1 MPSKIVNELIE
12 TTDKLAESERET
24 QENIDILIET
34 DKIILLL
41 VEELR
46 KQVDAYRQET
56 KDLRDELETLY
67 YLIKEPESVDDLDQF
82 VNSQSDKNLNWND
95 I

>member
-34 DKIILLL
+34 DKFILLL
-41 VEELR
+41 VEELK

-67 YLIKEPESVDDLDQF
+67 YLIKEPESVDDLDPF
-82 VNSQSDKNLNWND
+82 VNSQSDKNLN
-95 I
+95 

>member
-67 YLIKEPESVDDLDQF
+67 YLIKDPESVDDLDPF
-82 VNSQSDKNLNWND
+82 VNSQSDKNLN
-95 I
+95 

>member
-12 TTDKLAESERET
+12 TTDKLAESEKET

-56 KDLRDELETLY
+56 KDLKDELETLY
-67 YLIKEPESVDDLDQF
+67 NLIKETESVDDLDQF
-82 VNSQSDKNLNWND
+82 VNSQSDKNLN
-95 I
+95 

>member
-67 YLIKEPESVDDLDQF
+67 YLIKEPESVDDLDPF
-82 VNSQSDKNLNWND
+82 VNSQSDKNLN
-95 I
+95 

>member
-12 TTDKLAESERET
+12 TTDKLAESEKET
-24 QENIDILIET
+24 KENIDILIET
-34 DKIILLL
+34 DKVILLL
-41 VEELR
+41 VQELK

-67 YLIKEPESVDDLDQF
+67 YLMKEPESVDDLDQF
-82 VNSQSDKNLNWND
+82 VNSQSDKNLN
-95 I
+95 

>member
-41 VEELR
+41 VEELS

-67 YLIKEPESVDDLDQF
+67 YLIKDPESVDDLDPF
-82 VNSQSDKNLNWND
+82 VNSQSDKNLN
-95 I
+95 

>member
-82 VNSQSDKNLNWND
+82 VNSQSDKNLN
-95 I
+95 